1 MVKLSEKHKMVN
13 NRPVILE
20 MTLKNADKKD
30 NIEILPRLQS
40 IVDII
45 ENGQHKYGG

>member
-1 MVKLSEKHKMVN
+1 MK

-30 NIEILPRLQS
+30 NKVITPRLQS

-45 ENGQHKYGG
+45 ETGKHQYGGETQP